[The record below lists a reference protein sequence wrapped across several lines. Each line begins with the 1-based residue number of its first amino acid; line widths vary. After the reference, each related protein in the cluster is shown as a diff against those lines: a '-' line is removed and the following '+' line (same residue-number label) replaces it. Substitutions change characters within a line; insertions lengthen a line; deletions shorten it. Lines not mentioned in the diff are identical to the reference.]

1 MTHAPDLTAIHAVY
15 NDPQIE
21 GMEAL
26 YAAIA
31 EQLNSGADF
40 EQAYATV
47 VASGGPIAA
56 TWIRFCV
63 QCTTRFSTPPIE
75 ADFLA
80 VLEQVS
86 RQHLERTN

>member
-1 MTHAPDLTAIHAVY
+1 MTDTPDLSAIQAVY
-15 NDPQIE
+15 NDPQIA

-47 VASGGPIAA
+47 VASGDPIAA
-56 TWIRFCV
+56 TWISFCV

-80 VLEQVS
+80 VLEQFS
-86 RQHLERTN
+86 RQHLERSQ